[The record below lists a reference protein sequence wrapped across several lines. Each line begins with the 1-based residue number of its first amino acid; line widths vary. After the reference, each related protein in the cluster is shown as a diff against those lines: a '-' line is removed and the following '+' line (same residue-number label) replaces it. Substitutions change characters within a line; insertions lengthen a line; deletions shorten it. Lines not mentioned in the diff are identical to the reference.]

1 MHPDSIEVYRDTLVL
16 KLGGKLQRHVKILD
30 RTEIASLLPRVNLI
44 GQLEAGF
51 VGYSKGLA
59 IVPPVGEL
67 TFRDPPG
74 DVHIKYGY
82 MAGDEFYVVKIA
94 SGFYE
99 NPGLGLSS
107 SDGLMLLFSARTGEL
122 RAILLDQGL
131 LTDVRTA
138 VAGAIA
144 AKYLAPKTL
153 SKIGIVGTG
162 IQARLQLQYLAPV
175 TSCRE
180 VLVWGR
186 DRQHVAD
193 YRSAMAGQGFAV
205 SPAASVS
212 RLLDEC
218 NLIVTTTPAQL
229 PLLDCSEELPG
240 GLHVTAVGADSPYK
254 RELGP
259 GLFRIAD
266 LVVADSISQCLERGE
281 IQHAVNEGILKLD
294 DIRELGSVINGD
306 SPGRETD
313 AQVTIADLTGVAV
326 QDIQI
331 AKAIYRASTTS
342 ET

>member
-1 MHPDSIEVYRDTLVL
+1 MGL
-16 KLGGKLQRHVKILD
+16 LQRHVKILN
-30 RTEIASLLPRVNLI
+30 RTEIASLLPRVNLVE
-44 GQLEAGF
+44 QLEAGF

-59 IVPPVGEL
+59 VVPPVGEL

-82 MAGDEFYVVKIA
+82 IAGDEFYVVKIA

-99 NPGLGLSS
+99 NPRLGLSS

-138 VAGAIA
+138 IAGAIA
-144 AKYLAPKTL
+144 AKYLAPKII

-162 IQARLQLQYLAPV
+162 IQARMQLQYLAPV
-175 TSCRE
+175 TNCRE

-193 YRSAMAGQGFAV
+193 YQSAMAGQGFTV
-205 SPAASVS
+205 TPATSVS
-212 RLLDEC
+212 RLLEEC
-218 NLIVTTTPAQL
+218 NLIVTTTPSQTPVL
-229 PLLDCSEELPG
+229 ECSDELPN
-240 GLHVTAVGADSPYK
+240 GLHITAVGADSPYK

-259 GLFRIAD
+259 GLFLRAD

-281 IQHAVNEGILKLD
+281 IQHAVSEGILKQA
-294 DIRELGSVINGD
+294 DIRDLGSVINGD
-306 SPGRETD
+306 RPGREAD
-313 AQVTIADLTGVAV
+313 DQVTIADLTGVAV

-331 AKAIYRASTTS
+331 AKAIYEASSES

>member
-1 MHPDSIEVYRDTLVL
+1 MGL
-16 KLGGKLQRHVKILD
+16 LQRHVKILN
-30 RTEIASLLPRVNLI
+30 RTEIASLLPRVNLVE
-44 GQLEAGF
+44 QLEAGF

-193 YRSAMAGQGFAV
+193 YRSAMARQGFTV
-205 SPAASVS
+205 DPAASVS
-212 RLLDEC
+212 RLLEEC
-218 NLIVTTTPAQL
+218 NLIVTTTPSQV
-229 PLLDCSEELPG
+229 PLLDCSEECQLPR

-259 GLFRIAD
+259 GLFRRAD

-281 IQHAVNEGILKLD
+281 IQHAVNEGILKQD

-306 SPGRETD
+306 SPGRESDT
-313 AQVTIADLTGVAV
+313 QFTIADLTGVAV

-331 AKAIYRASTTS
+331 AKAIYHASEAFST
-342 ET
+342 

>member
-1 MHPDSIEVYRDTLVL
+1 MGL
-16 KLGGKLQRHVKILD
+16 LQRHVKILN
-30 RTEIASLLPRVNLI
+30 RTEIASLLPRVNLVE
-44 GQLEAGF
+44 QLEAGF
-51 VGYSKGLA
+51 VGYSKGLT

-82 MAGDEFYVVKIA
+82 VAGDEFYVVKIA

-99 NPGLGLSS
+99 NPRLGLSS

-131 LTDVRTA
+131 LTDIRTA

-144 AKYLAPKTL
+144 AKYLAPKTI

-175 TSCRE
+175 TNCRD

-186 DRQHVAD
+186 NPQHVTD
-193 YRSAMAGQGFAV
+193 YRSAMTRQGFIVNSAG
-205 SPAASVS
+205 SVS
-212 RLLDEC
+212 RLLEEC
-218 NLIVTTTPAQL
+218 DLIVTTTPAQV
-229 PLLDCSEELPG
+229 PLLDCSDELPN

-259 GLFRIAD
+259 GLFRRAD

-281 IQHAVNEGILKLD
+281 IQHAIREGILEREQ
-294 DIRELGSVINGD
+294 IRELGSVINGD
-306 SPGRETD
+306 SPGRESD
-313 AQVTIADLTGVAV
+313 SQVTIADLTGVAV

-331 AKAIYRASTTS
+331 AKAIYQASSVSRA
-342 ET
+342 

>member
-1 MHPDSIEVYRDTLVL
+1 M
-16 KLGGKLQRHVKILD
+16 
-30 RTEIASLLPRVNLI
+30 
-44 GQLEAGF
+44 
-51 VGYSKGLA
+51 
-59 IVPPVGEL
+59 
-67 TFRDPPG
+67 
-74 DVHIKYGY
+74 
-82 MAGDEFYVVKIA
+82 
-94 SGFYE
+94 
-99 NPGLGLSS
+99 
-107 SDGLMLLFSARTGEL
+107 

-193 YRSAMAGQGFAV
+193 YQSAMAGQGFTV
-205 SPAASVS
+205 NPAASVS
-212 RLLDEC
+212 RLLEEC
-218 NLIVTTTPAQL
+218 NLIVTTTPSQV

-259 GLFRIAD
+259 GLFRRAD

-281 IQHAVNEGILKLD
+281 IQHAVNEGILKQD

-306 SPGRETD
+306 SPGREAD

-331 AKAIYRASTTS
+331 AKAIYEASVAS
-342 ET
+342 KN